1 MAIKEQLTVS
11 EARLLNQTF
20 VNKIQSGLT
29 KEAQDLGSQFIREK
43 LRETGFLSQI
53 LPRQAVM
60 DSDLDRDENSELPK
74 VVVDKEPD
82 STAAYMPFRASAANH
97 YFSGPRFPVHF
108 LKVESNHFTKNIF
121 ELKTYRMDIRQ
132 ILKDNSVKDIQEQED
147 SYFIDGVDQAI
158 TDSPANAIQDLQ
170 ISSGAGLTPAVVK
183 LALQALVQLR
193 RPIGRILM
201 SEALYLDTLT
211 FDINQVGYN
220 LKEKWY
226 LGGTEAPKKVLGV
239 PTVTT
244 IKNDII
250 PDNVFYVFS
259 TPEFLGKFYSLQDPT
274 LYIKE
279 EADMLD
285 FWTYESVGAAIGNI
299 QSIIRVTLT

>member
-1 MAIKEQLTVS
+1 MVKEQYIVS
-11 EARLLNQTF
+11 DARQLNQTF
-20 VNKIQSGLT
+20 VNKIQRGLT
-29 KEAQDLGSQFIREK
+29 KEAEDLGSQFIREK

-53 LPRQAVM
+53 LPRQAIL

-74 VVVDKEPD
+74 VVIDKEPD
-82 STAAYMPFRASAANH
+82 SIAAYMPFRANSPNQ
-97 YFSGPRFPVHF
+97 YFSSPRFPVHF
-108 LKVESNHFTKNIF
+108 VKVESNHFTKNIF

-147 SYFIDGVDQAI
+147 SYFLDAVDQAV
-158 TDSPANAIQDLQ
+158 TDSPASVIQDLTVGG
-170 ISSGAGLTPAVVK
+170 GAGLTPSVVK
-183 LALQALVQLR
+183 IALQALIQLR

-211 FDINQVGYN
+211 FDINQVGFN

-226 LGGTEAPKKVLGV
+226 LSGTESPKKVLGV

-244 IKNDII
+244 IKNDIV

-259 TPEFLGKFYSLQDPT
+259 TPDFLGKFYSLQEPT
-274 LYIKE
+274 LFIKE
-279 EADMLD
+279 EADMID
-285 FWTYESVGAAIGNI
+285 FWTYESIGVGLGNI
-299 QSIIRVTLT
+299 QSIIKVTLT